1 MSNDRNEPN
10 WGLGFGS
17 GSFLLVWCLGFLANV
32 PMDVLVLR
40 ATIGSI
46 AGCLV
51 GILVG
56 QTVQGLS
63 AMRASL
69 EKADAARS
77 TGTVVDFTVSGGTD
91 ELRSTVPAAR
101 ETADGSGEDGF
112 KPVDYK
118 TAAKSVKHM
127 IQE

>member
-1 MSNDRNEPN
+1 MRRHEPN

-17 GSFLLVWCLGFLANV
+17 GAFLLVWCLGFLANV

-40 ATIGSI
+40 ATIGAI
-46 AGCLV
+46 AGSLV

-56 QTVQGLS
+56 QTLQGLS
-63 AMRASL
+63 AMRDSL
-69 EKADAARS
+69 EKTDAARA
-77 TGTVVDFTVSGGTD
+77 TGTVVDYTVSGGTD
-91 ELRSTVPAAR
+91 ELRATVPAAG
-101 ETADGSGEDGF
+101 DGDEAF

-118 TAAKSVKHM
+118 QAAKSVKHM